1 MHKHSKARYKRETMN
16 IYVCIKQ
23 VPDTETKIKLTS
35 DQTGIDVTG
44 IKWIISPYDEL
55 AIEEGLRLRDKN
67 PGSTVT
73 VLSAGPARV
82 VEAMRNALA
91 MGADSAIHVDLPE
104 NADNNWVAKSLA
116 GALKKESKVDVI
128 FTGKE
133 AIDDGAAQVS
143 QLIAQYLDISYVTV
157 VLGAEYTAT
166 SVKCKREIEGGSFEI
181 VESNFPVLIAA
192 QKGLNEPRYASL
204 PNIMKAKK
212 KEVKALKASDVGT
225 SEGDQKIRYKN
236 FQLPPP
242 KQVGK
247 KITGDPAT
255 QAKELVRLLHEEAK
269 VV

>member
-1 MHKHSKARYKRETMN
+1 MN

-23 VPDTETKIKLTS
+23 VPDTETKIKLNA
-35 DQTGIDVTG
+35 DQSGIDSSG

-82 VEAMRNALA
+82 VESMRNALA

-104 NADNNWVAKSLA
+104 TADNNWVAKSLA
-116 GALKKESKVDVI
+116 GALKKENKIDII

-143 QLIAQYLDISYVTV
+143 QLLAEYLGISYITV
-157 VLGAEYTAT
+157 VLGVEYSAT
-166 SVKCKREIEGGSFEI
+166 GVKCKREIEGGSFEI
-181 VESNFPVLIAA
+181 VEAPLPVLIAA

-212 KEVKALKASDVGT
+212 KEVKVLKPADVGT
-225 SEGDQKIRYKN
+225 SEADQKIRYKN
-236 FQLPPP
+236 YQLPAPT
-242 KQVGK
+242 QVGK
-247 KITGDPAT
+247 KITGDPAA